1 MHQRDRIGT
10 HQVDVGV
17 YFGAMMPHLR
27 TTCLSR
33 SLVLTSNSTLCH
45 VYFGTLI
52 AGSARPPA
60 RPATPPK
67 SVATP
72 PRRTAPT
79 PPPARVLRVPEGT
92 LPSTAALMAA
102 RQAPAPKAPRK
113 TRVSPESPPL
123 LPAFPFPDR
132 GRLLLPLLLPPPL
145 LVRGT
150 GGDWAGSSG
159 GARSVPVAGSNVQ
172 PDGRRG
178 GTSPAR
184 YSCRM

>member
-1 MHQRDRIGT
+1 
-10 HQVDVGV
+10 
-17 YFGAMMPHLR
+17 MPHLR

-52 AGSARPPA
+52 AGSARPPE
-60 RPATPPK
+60 RPANPPK
-67 SVATP
+67 NVARP
-72 PRRTAPT
+72 PRRTVPT
-79 PPPARVLRVPEGT
+79 PLVLRVLVGT
-92 LPSTAALMAA
+92 MPPTAALMAA
-102 RQAPAPKAPRK
+102 RQAPASKAPRK
-113 TRVSPESPPL
+113 SRVSPESPPL
-123 LPAFPFPDR
+123 LPTFPFPDR
-132 GRLLLPLLLPPPL
+132 GRLLLLLLLLLPPPL
-145 LVRGT
+145 PVRGT
-150 GGDWAGSSG
+150 DGDWAGSSG